1 MATRSVGRLYDHVL
15 LSEARLRV
23 TGYSILSRLTAEG
36 PLSVSELAGR
46 LAIERTT
53 CTREVAPLVSSGLVE
68 VTVGSDRRRRL
79 LRATALGQ
87 RKLAEGRPAWEQV
100 QRMVADEFGD
110 ADLREL
116 LIRLERLLESSERLR
131 EGGMDNG
138 A

>member
-15 LSEARLRV
+15 LSEAGLRV

-79 LRATALGQ
+79 LRATALGE

-100 QRMVADEFGD
+100 QRMVAGEFGD